1 MKRSLGKKIIMLV
14 ITVAVLLIVTCI
26 CVSALVVRRMMYNEY
41 IITADSMAGTVAAIT
56 DGDRLERIT
65 KKVMEIYRSAD
76 NKMNNKQH
84 DEPGFDAYAGQFL
97 FLTDDPDY
105 IAARDELRSIQ
116 DVSEVD
122 CVYTLFVVPEEKTCV
137 YIVDAAY
144 EDIVTPGR
152 FDLVEESCY
161 PYLDDLTQGFRHLL
175 PTRPNTAG

>member
-14 ITVAVLLIVTCI
+14 ITVAVLLIVTCL

-65 KKVMEIYRSAD
+65 KKVMELYRSAD
-76 NKMNNKQH
+76 NKMNNKQQ
-84 DEPGFDAYAGQFL
+84 DEPGFGEYAGQFL
-97 FLTDDPDY
+97 FLAEDPDY

-122 CVYTLFVVPEEKTCV
+122 CVYTLFVVPEEKSLRI
-137 YIVDAAY
+137 Y
-144 EDIVTPGR
+144 R
-152 FDLVEESCY
+152 
-161 PYLDDLTQGFRHLL
+161 
-175 PTRPNTAG
+175 